1 MPSPVDLPGLSP
13 GARVQEAFLV
23 LDVEARTTA
32 DGNSYTVLVLGNS
45 TGRIPTEPFWL
56 DRQDQ
61 IAGIRRGQAVQV
73 IGEVTTYRDRRQ
85 LKTVSVRLLPDGL
98 ADPAALLPS
107 VGAVDRYWATLD
119 GWGRDL
125 REPRPP

>member
-1 MPSPVDLPGLSP
+1 MPGGPLPSHVQFFGKSP

-23 LDVEARTTA
+23 LDVDARTTA

-73 IGEVTTYRDRRQ
+73 IGEVTPYRDRRQ
-85 LKTVSVRLLPDGL
+85 VKTVSVR
-98 ADPAALLPS
+98 
-107 VGAVDRYWATLD
+107 
-119 GWGRDL
+119 
-125 REPRPP
+125 PPPHG